1 MMIKAMGLIAFM
13 LAVWLGIAQAEQS
26 TEDALAAYRDM
37 LGDENPA
44 ELWEL
49 RGQELWTEQRGP
61 NNANLSACD
70 LGRGAGVI
78 DGAYAQLPRW
88 FEDTQ
93 QVQDL
98 EMRLVTCMTRLQGFA
113 AEDILATRFGDGAR
127 KSDLEALAAYI
138 AKASKGQPVHVP
150 MTHPAEQRAYAL
162 GKAAFFYRAGPHD
175 FACSTCHG
183 ETGKRIRLQSLPKL
197 SDAEGARQSY
207 TQWPAYRMTQ
217 GEVRT
222 LGWRLYDCFR
232 QQRLPQLKFGSEVA
246 VALTMYLAR
255 NAEGGVMAA
264 PSIKR

>member
-1 MMIKAMGLIAFM
+1 MKTKATGMV
-13 LAVWLGIAQAEQS
+13 VWLLAALLGTAQAEPS
-26 TEDALAAYRDM
+26 TEQALADYRDM

-49 RGQELWTEQRGP
+49 RGEELWTQPRGP
-61 NNANLSACD
+61 KNANLSACD
-70 LGRGAGVI
+70 LGRGPGVV

-88 FEDTQ
+88 FDDTQ
-93 QVQDL
+93 QVEDL

-113 AEDILATRFGDGAR
+113 AAEILATRFGDGAR

-138 AKASKGQPVHVP
+138 AKASKGQPVRVP
-150 MTHPAEQRAYAL
+150 MSHPAEQRAYAV

-183 ETGKRIRLQSLPKL
+183 AVGKRIRLQTLTKL
-197 SDAEGARQSY
+197 SEAEGARQSY
-207 TQWPAYRMTQ
+207 TQLPVYRMSQ

-222 LGWRLYDCFR
+222 LGWRLHDCFR

-246 VALTMYLAR
+246 VGLSMYLAKT
-255 NAEGGVMAA
+255 AEGGVMAA

>member
-1 MMIKAMGLIAFM
+1 MKNKTIGLAAWL
-13 LAVWLGIAQAEQS
+13 LAALLGTAQAEES
-26 TEDALAAYRDM
+26 TEDAFATSRDM

-49 RGQELWTEQRGP
+49 RGQELWTKPRGP
-61 NNANLSACD
+61 KHASLSTCD

-88 FEDTQ
+88 FDDTQ

-98 EMRLVTCMTRLQGFA
+98 EMRLVTCMTRLQGFT
-113 AEDILATRFGDGAR
+113 AENILATRFGDGER
-127 KSDLEALAAYI
+127 KSDLEALSVYI
-138 AKASKGQPVHVP
+138 AKASKGQPVRVP
-150 MTHPAEQRAYAL
+150 MTHPAEQRAYVL
-162 GKAAFFYRAGPHD
+162 GKAVFYYRAGPHD
-175 FACSTCHG
+175 FACSTCHSSA
-183 ETGKRIRLQSLPKL
+183 GKRIRLQSLPKL
-197 SDAEGARQSY
+197 NDPESTRQYY
-207 TQWPAYRMTQ
+207 TQLPAYRMSQ

-246 VALTMYLAR
+246 VGLTMYLAKT
-255 NAEGGVMAA
+255 AEGGLMAA